1 MLTHRACAAA
11 TALLVAALLRA
22 EPPDEALARAEKLLQ
37 EQRVG
42 TDGAELVAFFRAR
55 TPTDKLRFHL
65 ADLVKKLGDEDFAV
79 REKASADLIAA
90 GRPAL
95 PLLRAAAEDADV
107 ERARRAAQ
115 CLQAIDA
122 GADAMLTAAAARVLA
137 ERRPDGAVP
146 ALLAYVPF
154 ADDEHSEAAVLDAL
168 AVVGLR
174 QGRPEAAL
182 LAALDDKD
190 PGRRAAAAFVV
201 GKAAPGEKLRLRP
214 LLKDADARVRL
225 RAASALAQAGDKAA
239 VPTLI
244 GLLSDGPLSTGWQAL
259 DLLGRIAGEKAP
271 QATLG
276 EDAEGRRK
284 ARDAWAGWWKDAAD
298 STDLARVDFGAALKG
313 INLICMATNNGA
325 AEDGEVFECR
335 ADGRPTWRL
344 EKLRAPSDVQPLP
357 GGRLL
362 LAEFQGY
369 QVTERDRG
377 GKVLWAHKVNAY
389 PTTCQRLRNGN
400 TFIATYS
407 EVLEVTPDGKEAK
420 KYASQG
426 GSIYRA
432 QRLPDGHV
440 LFLMSGGQIV
450 ELDDNY
456 KVVRN
461 IAVPGGEGTYGGVE
475 LLPNGRYLVAL
486 YGSNKVLELDAAGK
500 VHWEAAVTTASSA
513 TRLAN
518 GNTLVSSMD
527 AKEVLELDR
536 AGKVVH
542 KITCT
547 SRPFVIRRY

>member
-22 EPPDEALARAEKLLQ
+22 EPPDEALAQAEKLLQ

-79 REKASADLIAA
+79 REKASTDLIAA

-107 ERARRAAQ
+107 ERARRATQ

-168 AVVGLR
+168 AARAVR
-174 QGRPEAAL
+174 QGRPDAAL
-182 LAALDDKD
+182 LAALDDKG
-190 PGRRAAAAFVV
+190 PGRRAAAAFVL
-201 GKAAPGEKLRLRP
+201 GKAAPGERARLRP

-244 GLLSDGPLSTGWQAL
+244 GLLSDGPLSVGWQAL

-271 QATLG
+271 QATLN

-284 ARDAWAGWWKDAAD
+284 ARDAWAGWWLNAAD
-298 STDLARVDFGAALKG
+298 RTELARVDFGTALKG
-313 INLICMATNNGA
+313 INLICMAENG
-325 AEDGEVFECR
+325 ENDESEMFECR
-335 ADGRPTWRL
+335 ADGRPIWQL
-344 EKLRAPSDVQPLP
+344 KKLRAPSDAQILP
-357 GGRLL
+357 GGRIL
-362 LAEFQGY
+362 LAEFRGY
-369 QVTERDRG
+369 QVTERDRT
-377 GKVLWAHKVNAY
+377 GKVLWTHKVGNF

-407 EVLEVTPDGKEAK
+407 EVLEVTPDGKEVK

-450 ELDDNY
+450 ELDEAY
-456 KVVRN
+456 KVVRQ

-475 LLPNGRYLVAL
+475 LLPNGRFLVAL
-486 YGSNKVLELDAAGK
+486 YGANKVLEIDAAGK

-536 AGKVVH
+536 AGKVIH
-542 KITCT
+542 KITCP
-547 SRPFVIRRY
+547 SRPFVIHRY